1 MNNIRQISV
10 FVENKPGRLSSIT
23 QTLKNNDIDIRALSI
38 ADTKDFGILRIIV
51 NDADKA
57 CAKLRE
63 ASCTVT
69 ITEVVAISINDE
81 MGKLSEVMELLNTAD
96 VNVEYMYAFLSKSD
110 NRASIILR
118 VDDNDKAHAAFVASG
133 ITQLTEKD
141 ICEM

>member
-23 QTLKNNDIDIRALSI
+23 QILKDCGIDIRALSI

-51 NDADKA
+51 NDPDLA

-81 MGKLSEVMELLNTAD
+81 MGKLSEVMSLLNDAA
-96 VNVEYMYAFLSKSD
+96 VNIEYMYAFLSKSD
-110 NRASIILR
+110 NKASIILR
-118 VDDNDKAHAAFVASG
+118 VDNNEKANAAFSAAG
-133 ITQLTEKD
+133 IVQLAEKD
-141 ICEM
+141 ISEM

>member
-23 QTLKNNDIDIRALSI
+23 QILKDNSIDIRALSI
-38 ADTKDFGILRIIV
+38 ADTRDFGILRIIV
-51 NDADKA
+51 NDPDKA
-57 CAKLRE
+57 CTKLRE

-81 MGKLSEVMELLNTAD
+81 MGKLSEITNLLND
-96 VNVEYMYAFLSKSD
+96 SSVNIEYMYAFLSKSD
-110 NRASIILR
+110 NKASIILR
-118 VDDNDKAHAAFVASG
+118 VDDNDKAHAAFTSAG
-133 ITQLTEKD
+133 IIQLTEKD

>member
-23 QTLKNNDIDIRALSI
+23 QILKDCGIDIRALSI

-51 NDADKA
+51 NDPDMA

-69 ITEVVAISINDE
+69 ITEVVAISIDDE
-81 MGKLSEVMELLNTAD
+81 MGKLSEVMSLLNDAS
-96 VNVEYMYAFLSKSD
+96 VNIEYMYAFLSKSD
-110 NRASIILR
+110 NKASIILR
-118 VDDNDKAHAAFVASG
+118 VDNNEKANAAFSAAG
-133 ITQLTEKD
+133 IVQLAEKD
-141 ICEM
+141 ISEM

>member
-10 FVENKPGRLSSIT
+10 FVENKQGRLSAIT
-23 QTLKNNDIDIRALSI
+23 QILKDNDINIRALSI

-51 NDADKA
+51 SDPDTA

-69 ITEVVAISINDE
+69 ITEVVAISIDDE
-81 MGKLSEVMELLNTAD
+81 MGRLSEVMNLLRDAEVD
-96 VNVEYMYAFLSKSD
+96 IEYMYAFLSKSA
-110 NRASIILR
+110 NKASIILR
-118 VDDNDKAHAAFVASG
+118 VNDNEKAHDAFTKGG
-133 ITQLTEKD
+133 IIQLTEKD

>member
-23 QTLKNNDIDIRALSI
+23 QIIKDSGVDIRALSI
-38 ADTKDFGILRIIV
+38 ADTKDFGILRVIV
-51 NDADKA
+51 NDPDKA

-69 ITEVVAISINDE
+69 ITEVVAISIADE
-81 MGKLSEVMELLNTAD
+81 IGNLSEVMNLLNDAG
-96 VNVEYMYAFLSKSD
+96 VNIEYLYAFLSKS
-110 NRASIILR
+110 NNKASIILR
-118 VDDNDKAHAAFVASG
+118 VDDNNKAHEAFTAGG
-133 ITQLTEKD
+133 IIQLTEND

>member
-10 FVENKPGRLSSIT
+10 FVENKPGRLSAIT
-23 QTLKNNDIDIRALSI
+23 QVLKDNGVDIRALSI

-51 NDADKA
+51 NDPDKA
-57 CAKLRE
+57 CIKLRE
-63 ASCTVT
+63 AACTVT

-81 MGKLSEVMELLNTAD
+81 MGKLSEVMGILNDTD

-110 NRASIILR
+110 NKASIILR
-118 VDDNDKAHAAFVASG
+118 VDDNDKAHAAFDAAG
-133 ITQLTEKD
+133 IIQLAEKD